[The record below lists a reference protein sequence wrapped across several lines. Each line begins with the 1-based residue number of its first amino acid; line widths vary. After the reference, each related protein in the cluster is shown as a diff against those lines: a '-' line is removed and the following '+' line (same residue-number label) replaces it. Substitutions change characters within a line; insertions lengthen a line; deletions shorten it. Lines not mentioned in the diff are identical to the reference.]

1 MGAGFWRQLEVEE
14 NGCQLKLLPNSNGK
28 RVSEICS
35 VLCSYVEVHQLAS
48 ASPRIPSVL
57 D

>member
-1 MGAGFWRQLEVEE
+1 MEE

-35 VLCSYVEVHQLAS
+35 VLCTRGLLAIIIG
-48 ASPRIPSVL
+48 RL
-57 D
+57 L